1 MAQQNSGGPSVL
13 KQKPIA
19 VRTGNIVAA
28 RGTSAKSHARQ
39 GQLTD
44 CYVAVAD
51 AIRTSLGPRGMDK
64 MVCGMILHNLM
75 CY

>member
-1 MAQQNSGGPSVL
+1 MAQPNTGGPSTL

-28 RGTSAKSHARQ
+28 KGRSELPHHVADI
-39 GQLTD
+39 QLNFFFLT
-44 CYVAVAD
+44 AVAD

-64 MVCGMILHNLM
+64 MVRLCPD
-75 CY
+75 